1 VLHDQRHRISQ
12 PRPGCD
18 GSDDRQILAL
28 QALSGLLAACATNPM
43 PFSELPYLLDPIID
57 RQKALVDALMGID
70 VAVDAPSR
78 TKHKSKPVLVADNS

>member
-1 VLHDQRHRISQ
+1 MISPTEFQ
-12 PRPGCD
+12 SRVQD
-18 GSDDRQILAL
+18 AMEAMTDQILAL

-70 VAVDAPSR
+70 VAVDSPSR

>member
-1 VLHDQRHRISQ
+1 MISAPEFQ
-12 PRPGCD
+12 SLVQD
-18 GSDDRQILAL
+18 SMEAMTDQILAL

-70 VAVDAPSR
+70 IAVDSPSR
-78 TKHKSKPVLVADNS
+78 TKHKSKPVLVADNG

>member
-1 VLHDQRHRISQ
+1 MISTNEFHSRVQ
-12 PRPGCD
+12 D
-18 GSDDRQILAL
+18 AMEAMTDQILAL

-70 VAVDAPSR
+70 VAVDSPSR
-78 TKHKSKPVLVADNS
+78 TKHKSKPVLVADNR